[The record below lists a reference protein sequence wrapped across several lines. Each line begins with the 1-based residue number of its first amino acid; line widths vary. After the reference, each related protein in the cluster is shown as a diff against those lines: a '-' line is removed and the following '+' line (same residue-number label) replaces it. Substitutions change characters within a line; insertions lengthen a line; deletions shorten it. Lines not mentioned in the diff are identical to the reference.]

1 MMKKHIGNLLIL
13 IAISMLIIV
22 GHGMLKNKQ
31 HQEQLVESFAN
42 IKTEAATSES
52 KGSQPTKDEDESTL
66 SMERADDAMGI
77 LTIDSIDLQA
87 PVVRGAAPEK
97 LNKALGTIDGLDE
110 PETINGTSAIAGHQ
124 SHVFG
129 QFFNR
134 LNELQIGD
142 QFELETITETL
153 RYEIFDIVVVKPENV
168 DILKRQK
175 GITLLSLVTCFP
187 ERSNQFRLVVQAKQ
201 IYD

>member
-31 HQEQLVESFAN
+31 HQEQLVESFAS

-52 KGSQPTKDEDESTL
+52 NGSQPTKDESTL
-66 SMERADDAMGI
+66 SMERADDALGI
-77 LTIDSIDLQA
+77 ITIDSIDLQA

-110 PETINGTSAIAGHQ
+110 PGTLNGYSAIAGHQ

-175 GITLLSLVTCFP
+175 GITLLSLVTCYP